1 MEEDKRLFA
10 ALVEEAR
17 AYRAERSGGPL
28 HQVSD

>member
-17 AYRAERSGGPL
+17 LYRAERAAPAS
-28 HQVSD
+28 V